1 MDDDPKWIDE
11 MVASSFADPTIE
23 KLCEVLFERTR
34 VLCSLHRSG
43 EKGVLPTMDN
53 ILNFNFQFS
62 CRYEGENFLN
72 SASKEER
79 ISTQHLLAGMLLL
92 YLGGGGGGP
101 MESFSWDKE
110 DLEALVKSGILTR
123 GNSTS
128 SWMLQTNVA
137 GSSLRGMH
145 RQAKEGMAR
154 TASRMVTYWI
164 LLSVT
169 RGADRWA
176 KEKNAIW
183 LSAFQLGSDW
193 RAEEKDYNPRIQT
206 VLPRRS
212 ANTEANTWP
221 KDLNCWS
228 GYADLNRRSGSS
240 FKIVCVCAPAHPPT
254 HTRER
259 LTLSHE
265 EVSEDLYCNWSAN
278 FIMIFVHCY
287 VLLPIRDR
295 IRFHMRCAHQ
305 LTVVR
310 KDVNMQS

>member
-1 MDDDPKWIDE
+1 MLETISAGGKTWTEIREETGLSRPVVSGHMTSLLTDGLIACPDGPGERGSKYEITPKGQEFLVRERNRQFDRENPLFLSFDLRPEPPKPRHQWLEKEVSKEELESLKLPEEILEDRSRTFPVPVQALLVMNENGKAALDPWTFRMLTKYGYVRPDTGAWIQDGRGRMDDDPKWIDE

-128 SWMLQTNVA
+128 S
-137 GSSLRGMH
+137 
-145 RQAKEGMAR
+145 
-154 TASRMVTYWI
+154 
-164 LLSVT
+164 
-169 RGADRWA
+169 
-176 KEKNAIW
+176 
-183 LSAFQLGSDW
+183 
-193 RAEEKDYNPRIQT
+193 
-206 VLPRRS
+206 
-212 ANTEANTWP
+212 
-221 KDLNCWS
+221 
-228 GYADLNRRSGSS
+228 
-240 FKIVCVCAPAHPPT
+240 
-254 HTRER
+254 
-259 LTLSHE
+259 
-265 EVSEDLYCNWSAN
+265 
-278 FIMIFVHCY
+278 
-287 VLLPIRDR
+287 
-295 IRFHMRCAHQ
+295 
-305 LTVVR
+305 
-310 KDVNMQS
+310 